1 MAGLK
6 KLLKL
11 WQKNDLITPVQADKI
26 LDFMKERQKIMFF
39 SMLKWL
45 MIIGTFWLVGGIIS
59 IVINVFELDIFHKI
73 WEKICSMFTYI
84 SIFVFKYIMLPI
96 HNFIIHPVC
105 VLVERLFG
113 NNRYYFYWGTIALIL
128 AGLIQVCNF
137 KIKQNNNI
145 DNLNLSEEQKNVLKT
160 NWVMETL
167 FCIFLSAVFCL
178 YNMLLIPSG
187 NFISDYKI
195 IPLWNIIGAITFV
208 FLAYKLQKNIYL
220 VFGIYFIAL
229 SVGMFSGY
237 DFACYW
243 IRVSRPVIQIIVGVI
258 LILIAYISQL
268 KIKLKENKDNNES
281 TYLIEK
287 FAGTYN
293 WAGLLFLFMAL
304 WIASFWGFE
313 LETSQSSAEIW
324 LANILFLLTSV
335 LAMYYGAKTEQKIFF
350 NYGITFFIIETYTVL
365 IGRVW
370 NYLPVGIAS
379 LLLGLLLIGT
389 AKFLQKN
396 YLKDL
401 LKNKR

>member
-1 MAGLK
+1 MASLK

-11 WQKNDLITPVQADKI
+11 WQKNNLITQGQADNI
-26 LDFMKERQKIMFF
+26 LEFMKERQKIMFF

-45 MIIGTFWLVGGIIS
+45 MIIGTFWLVGGIIGT
-59 IVINVFELDIFHKI
+59 VINVFELDIFHKI
-73 WEKICSMFTYI
+73 WEKICSMFVYI
-84 SIFVFKYIMLPI
+84 SMFISKYIMIPF
-96 HNFIIHPVC
+96 HNFIIHPIC
-105 VLVERLFG
+105 VFVERLFG
-113 NNRYYFYWGTIALIL
+113 NNRYYFYWGTLALIL
-128 AGLIQVCNF
+128 TGLIQVCNF

-145 DNLNLSEEQKNVLKT
+145 DNLSLSEEQKNVLKT

-195 IPLWNIIGAITFV
+195 IPMWNIIGAITFV
-208 FLAYKLQKNIYL
+208 FFAYKLQKNIYL

-229 SVGMFSGY
+229 SIGMFCGY

-243 IRVSRPVIQIIVGVI
+243 IGVSRPIIQIIVGVI

-268 KIKLKENKDNNES
+268 KIKLKEDKDENES

-304 WIASFWGFE
+304 WIASFGGFE

-401 LKNKR
+401 LKK